1 MQDLLIGFITGV
13 SLSFLVALP
22 LWRARSRRLRRTCLR
37 ENWND
42 FYLHLNGIKRPWSS

>member
-13 SLSFLVALP
+13 SLTFLAGAA
-22 LWRARSRRLRRTCLR
+22 LWRVRVRRLRRDCLR

-42 FYLHLNGIKRPWSS
+42 FYLRLNGIRRP